1 MANANEFGDV
11 AGLPDEMKK
20 ALATTFDALANWREE
35 VENANKRYLSKV
47 LDQFAK
53 TTRMMGWSDEIISA
67 NREAISGVAQM
78 QVKAIDEIME
88 TWKQQLA
95 ATKQPTGGPR
105 LIGYH
110 LMRKPEAF
118 APSFQAFGPMA
129 PWMLWFE
136 AAEAWQ
142 KTWSSAWV
150 PHERDI
156 GKSTSSR
163 ERH

>member
-1 MANANEFGDV
+1 MANANDFGDI

-20 ALATTFDALANWREE
+20 ALTTTFDALANWREE
-35 VENANKRYLSKV
+35 VENANKRYLGKV

-53 TTRMMGWSDEIISA
+53 TSRMMGWSDEVISA
-67 NREAISGVAQM
+67 NREATRNVAQM
-78 QVKAIDEIME
+78 QIKAIDEIME

-95 ATKQPTGGPR
+95 TTKGPTGEPR

-110 LMRKPEAF
+110 LMQKPEAF
-118 APSFQAFGPMA
+118 AQNFQAFGPMA
-129 PWMLWFE
+129 PWMLWLE

-150 PHERDI
+150 QQETDRSRNAPH
-156 GKSTSSR
+156 R